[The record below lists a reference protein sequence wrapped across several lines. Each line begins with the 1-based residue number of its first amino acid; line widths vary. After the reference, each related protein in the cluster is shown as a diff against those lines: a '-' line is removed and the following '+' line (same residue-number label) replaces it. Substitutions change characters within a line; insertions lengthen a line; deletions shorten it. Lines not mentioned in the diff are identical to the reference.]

1 MVASEFFG
9 ALTER
14 EFRNLYFARAF
25 SLFGDGIA
33 PVALAIAVL
42 KTLHWSPSALGYVLG
57 IRAAALVAFLLV
69 AGVVAD
75 RVPRRLIL
83 ISSDLLRFSAQGVTA
98 ALILTKEARLYQLMI
113 LAFLYGLGDAFFRPT
128 STGIVPQTVSSERL
142 QQAMATIALTQSSF
156 VVLGPVV
163 AGALSVTIG
172 PGWAIAV
179 DAATF
184 LVSAFFV
191 ARLSRLPRA
200 PAGAGFLRELREGW
214 AVFTG
219 RTWLWVDGVVSAI
232 GNCIIFAPFL
242 VLGPA
247 VVLNGLHST
256 GGWPAITAAFGG
268 GSIAGGF
275 LLLRARLT
283 RPLLAAVPPLALLA
297 LPCGLLA
304 AKAPVAVIAVG
315 AFAGGL
321 GLSVFNTVFETTV
334 QRLVEPQALSRVS
347 SFVWLLSASLLPL
360 GFAVAAWVGNWI
372 GAQDTLA
379 VAAVWS
385 IISTAVVL
393 SVPDVRNLRLEQA
406 KAEAEP
412 EPTLEVEPA

>member
-9 ALTER
+9 ALSER

-33 PVALAIAVL
+33 PVALAIAIL

-57 IRAAALVAFLLV
+57 LRAAALVAFLLV

-128 STGIVPQTVSSERL
+128 STGIVPQTVSADRL
-142 QQAMATIALTQSSF
+142 QQAMATIAMTQSSF
-156 VVLGPVV
+156 VVLGPVA
-163 AGALSVTIG
+163 AGALSVTVG

-179 DAATF
+179 DAGTF
-184 LVSAFFV
+184 LVSAAFV

-275 LLLRARLT
+275 MLLRARLT

-347 SFVWLLSASLLPL
+347 SFVWMLSASLLPL
-360 GFAVAAWVGNWI
+360 GFAVAGWVGNWI

-379 VAAVWS
+379 VAAVWAVV
-385 IISTAVVL
+385 STAVVL
-393 SVPDVRNLRLEQA
+393 AVPDVRNLRLEPA
-406 KAEAEP
+406 KAEA

>member
-1 MVASEFFG
+1 VVASDFFG
-9 ALTER
+9 ALSER

-33 PVALAIAVL
+33 PVALAIAIL

-69 AGVVAD
+69 AGVIAD
-75 RVPRRLIL
+75 RLPRRVIL

-98 ALILTKEARLYQLMI
+98 ALILTKEATLYQLMI

-128 STGIVPQTVSSERL
+128 STGIVPQTVSSDRL
-142 QQAMATIALTQSSF
+142 QQAMATIAMTQSSF

-179 DAATF
+179 DACTF
-184 LVSAFFV
+184 LVSAAFI

-214 AVFTG
+214 TVFTG

-256 GGWPAITAAFGG
+256 GGWPAIMAAFGG

-297 LPCGLLA
+297 LPLGLLA
-304 AKAPVAVIAVG
+304 AKAPVAVIAAG

-321 GLSVFNTVFETTV
+321 GLSVFNTLFETTV
-334 QRLVEPQALSRVS
+334 QRLVQPEALSRVS
-347 SFVWLLSASLLPL
+347 SFVWMLSGSLLPL
-360 GFAVAAWVGNWI
+360 GFAIAGWVGSYL
-372 GAQDTLA
+372 GARDTLA
-379 VAAVWS
+379 VAALWAIV
-385 IISTAVVL
+385 STAVVL
-393 SVPDVRNLRLEQA
+393 AVPDVRNLRLEQA

-412 EPTLEVEPA
+412 TLEVEPA

>member
-1 MVASEFFG
+1 VVASEFFG

-33 PVALAIAVL
+33 PVALAIAIL
-42 KTLHWSPSALGYVLG
+42 KTLHWSPTALGYVLG
-57 IRAAALVAFLLV
+57 VRTGAVVVFVLI

-75 RVPRRLIL
+75 RLPRRVIL
-83 ISSDLLRFSAQGVTA
+83 MSSDLLRFSAQGVTA

-128 STGIVPQTVSSERL
+128 STGIVPQTVSADRL

-172 PGWAIAV
+172 PGWAIAI
-179 DAATF
+179 DAGTF
-184 LVSAFFV
+184 LVSAAFV
-191 ARLSRLPRA
+191 SRLSRLPRA

-219 RTWLWVDGVVSAI
+219 RTWLWVDGVFSAV
-232 GNCIIFAPFL
+232 GNCIVFAPFL

-256 GGWPAITAAFGG
+256 GGWAAITAAFGG

-297 LPCGLLA
+297 LPMGLLA
-304 AKAPVAVIAVG
+304 AKAPVAVIAAG

-321 GLSVFNTVFETTV
+321 GLSVFNTLFETTV
-334 QRLVEPQALSRVS
+334 QKLVQPQALSRVS
-347 SFVWLLSASLLPL
+347 SIVWMLSASLLPL
-360 GFAVAAWVGNWI
+360 GFAAAGWVGSYV
-372 GAQDTLA
+372 GAQETLA
-379 VAAVWS
+379 AAAVWAV
-385 IISTAVVL
+385 ISTAVVL
-393 SVPDVRNLRLEQA
+393 AVPDVRNLRLEPA
-406 KAEAEP
+406 KAEA

>member
-1 MVASEFFG
+1 MVASDFFG
-9 ALTER
+9 ALSER

-33 PVALAIAVL
+33 PVALAIAIL

-69 AGVVAD
+69 AGVIAD
-75 RVPRRLIL
+75 RLPRRVIL

-98 ALILTKEARLYQLMI
+98 ALILTKEATLYQLMI

-128 STGIVPQTVSSERL
+128 STGIVPQTVSSDRL
-142 QQAMATIALTQSSF
+142 QQAMATIAMTQSSF

-179 DAATF
+179 DACTF
-184 LVSAFFV
+184 LVSAAFI

-214 AVFTG
+214 TVFTG

-256 GGWPAITAAFGG
+256 GGWPAIMAAFGG

-347 SFVWLLSASLLPL
+347 SFVWMLSGSLLPL
-360 GFAVAAWVGNWI
+360 GFAIAGWVGSYL
-372 GAQDTLA
+372 GARDTLA
-379 VAAVWS
+379 VAALWAIV
-385 IISTAVVL
+385 STAVVL
-393 SVPDVRNLRLEQA
+393 AVPDVRNLRLEQA

-412 EPTLEVEPA
+412 TLEVEPA

>member
-1 MVASEFFG
+1 VVASGFFG
-9 ALTER
+9 ALSER

-33 PVALAIAVL
+33 PVALAIAIL

-69 AGVVAD
+69 AGVIAD
-75 RVPRRLIL
+75 RLPRRVIL

-98 ALILTKEARLYQLMI
+98 ALILTKEATLYQLMI

-128 STGIVPQTVSSERL
+128 STGIVPQTVSSDRL
-142 QQAMATIALTQSSF
+142 QQAMATIAMTQSSF

-179 DAATF
+179 DACTF
-184 LVSAFFV
+184 LVSAAFI

-214 AVFTG
+214 TVFTG

-256 GGWPAITAAFGG
+256 GGWPAIMAAFGG

-297 LPCGLLA
+297 LPLGLLA
-304 AKAPVAVIAVG
+304 AKAPVAVIAAG

-321 GLSVFNTVFETTV
+321 GLSVFNTLFETTV
-334 QRLVEPQALSRVS
+334 QRLVQPEALSRVS
-347 SFVWLLSASLLPL
+347 SFVWMLSGSLLPL
-360 GFAVAAWVGNWI
+360 GFAIAGWVGSYL
-372 GAQDTLA
+372 GARDTLA
-379 VAAVWS
+379 VAAVWAVV
-385 IISTAVVL
+385 STAVVL
-393 SVPDVRNLRLEQA
+393 AVPDVRNLRLEQA

-412 EPTLEVEPA
+412 TLEVEPA